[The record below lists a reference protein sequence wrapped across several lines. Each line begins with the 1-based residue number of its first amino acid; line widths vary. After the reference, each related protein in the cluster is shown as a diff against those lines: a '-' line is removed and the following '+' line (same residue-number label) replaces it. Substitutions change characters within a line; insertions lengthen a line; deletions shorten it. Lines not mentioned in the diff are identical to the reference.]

1 MSSLVPQLVLF
12 ATAVVCVRWLW
23 TLFSLRR
30 TLDNIPGP
38 PSPSFWTGNFGQI
51 YSVDGWAFHQQ
62 LAEKYGGVVRVDGL
76 LGEKQL
82 YVFDPKALQHV
93 FLKDQDSFEAPIE
106 FTRMQSVIFGEAL
119 VSSTGGQHRKQR
131 RMFNP
136 VFSAAHLRNMVPIF
150 FGVGKKLRAVIEAKV
165 KDGPKEVDI
174 LARRTYFRGLKLTSV
189 QVWMS
194 RTALELVGQAGLGYS
209 FDALVDDA
217 VPAYIT
223 SAQNM
228 QITIFKM
235 ALPSRYVLPWAVKI
249 GGPKFRRAIVNIT
262 PWKDLHTARDII
274 DDLHRS
280 AVNIYTAKKKAL
292 EAGDEA
298 VAAQIAQGKDIIS
311 ILMKEN
317 SNASTKDRL
326 SETEIL
332 GQLNLLVFASTDTTS
347 AALARTLHLLAHNPD
362 VQMKLRQEVNEIQ
375 IDQEH
380 YDLTYDELTSKLPY
394 LDAVCR
400 ESLRLHPPISFVS
413 RTAQKTVVLPLSA
426 PIVTVS
432 GSTVSEVVV
441 PAGINVLVSI
451 LASNRNEAV
460 WGPDCLEFKPERWL
474 STLPQS
480 VTDTPIPGVYSNLM
494 TFLGGPRSCIGFK
507 FSQLEMKVI
516 LSLLVGRFKF
526 SPSDKDSEI
535 SWKMSSIAVPNV
547 GSDPAPQLPMKVE
560 LA

>member
-1 MSSLVPQLVLF
+1 MSSLVPQLAL
-12 ATAVVCVRWLW
+12 AAAAVVCTRWLW
-23 TLFSLRR
+23 TLISVRR
-30 TLDNIPGP
+30 ILDNIPGP
-38 PSPSFWTGNFGQI
+38 PSPSFWIGNFGQI

-62 LAEKYGGVVRVDGL
+62 LAEKYGGIVRVDGL
-76 LGEKQL
+76 FGEKQL
-82 YVFDPKALQHV
+82 YAFDPKALHHV
-93 FLKDQDSFEAPIE
+93 MLKEQDSFEAPIE

-119 VSSTGGQHRKQR
+119 VSSTGAQHRKQR
-131 RMFNP
+131 KMFSP

-150 FGVGKKLRAVIEAKV
+150 FGVGKKLRAAIEAKV
-165 KDGPKEVDI
+165 KNGPKE
-174 LARRTYFRGLKLTSV
+174 
-189 QVWMS
+189 VWMS
-194 RTALELVGQAGLGYS
+194 RTALELVGQAGLGHS
-209 FDALVDDA
+209 FDTLVDDA

-228 QITIFKM
+228 QITIFRM

-249 GGPKFRRAIVNIT
+249 GGPKFRRFIVNIT

-274 DDLHRS
+274 DDLHQS

-311 ILMKEN
+311 ILMKDN
-317 SNASTKDRL
+317 SDASTKDRL
-326 SETEIL
+326 SEAEIL
-332 GQLNLLVFASTDTTS
+332 GQRNPSLLVFASTDTTS

-362 VQMKLRQEVNEIQ
+362 VQEKLRREVNETQ
-375 IDQEH
+375 RDQE
-380 YDLTYDELTSKLPY
+380 DRNLTYDELTSKLPY

-413 RTAQKTVVLPLSA
+413 RTAQKDVVLPLSA

-432 GSTVSEVVV
+432 GSTVSEVVI

-474 STLPQS
+474 SPLPQS
-480 VTDTPIPGVYSNLM
+480 VTDAPIPGVYSNLL

-526 SPSDKDSEI
+526 SLSDKDSEI

-547 GSDPAPQLPMKVE
+547 GSDPTPQLPMNVE